1 MSHYIINV
9 TAPWLRKTERRLS
22 RIRNQ
27 NGGKFGKFFSF
38 YKLYFKTRFVQ
49 ISVFRQKPI
58 YGSMSMTKCNTQQKK
73 IKSSKLHA
81 SIQNCNSMATSK

>member
-49 ISVFRQKPI
+49 ISAFSAEA
-58 YGSMSMTKCNTQQKK
+58 YLFMTKCNTQQK

-81 SIQNCNSMATSK
+81 SIQNCNCMATSK